1 MDLNIE
7 RIENINELDYS
18 FTCRIIVKIKWKDT
32 RLSYNNLFDGYT
44 TIDIEEFDQIWKPP
58 LIIQNSLEQARIT
71 NHDDV
76 LIQII
81 KQNEGTL
88 KSENELYEG
97 IIYDGKENDI
107 ILTAAFETD
116 FGCSYQL
123 HDYPFDSQIC
133 TIDVMS
139 PSHIVNDI
147 MLIPGTMTYSGMSN
161 ILPQFKLNMGR
172 ITSNENGTLIQGSI
186 QLKRIPFYHI
196 LCTYLP
202 TVCIL
207 LMAIATLYVDE
218 SHFESTIMVAL
229 TAMLVLYTLFQS
241 ISNTMP
247 PTAYVKFLDMWL
259 IFCLIMPF
267 LIFIIEVTWEL
278 IKENEKNSI
287 KKMYPL
293 TKPMKD
299 KCKLICQI
307 GIPVLCGL
315 FSISYVLSGIFKHY
329 T

>member
-18 FTCRIIVKIKWKDT
+18 FTSRIILTIKWKDT

-44 TIDIEEFDQIWKPP
+44 IIDKEEFDKIWKPS
-58 LIIQNSLEQARIT
+58 LILQNSLEQATIA
-71 NHDDV
+71 NNENF

-88 KSENELYEG
+88 KSEKELYEG
-97 IIYDGKENDI
+97 MTYDGKENDI

-186 QLKRIPFYHI
+186 QLKRIPFYHV

-202 TVCIL
+202 SSFIL
-207 LMAIATLYVDE
+207 MLAIATLYFAE
-218 SHFESTIMVAL
+218 SHFATTIKISL
-229 TAMLVLYTLFQS
+229 TVMLVLYTLFQS
-241 ISNTMP
+241 ISSNMP
-247 PTAYVKFLDMWL
+247 PTAYLKLLDIWL
-259 IFCLIMPF
+259 IFCLVITF
-267 LIFIIEVTWEL
+267 LICVFQITWEL
-278 IKENEKNSI
+278 IKENEANEVKPMYPVTKSI
-287 KKMYPL
+287 KY
-293 TKPMKD
+293 
-299 KCKLICQI
+299 KCKITCQI
-307 GIPVLCGL
+307 GIPVLSGL
-315 FSISYVLSGIFKHY
+315 FAMIYVLLVSSKYF